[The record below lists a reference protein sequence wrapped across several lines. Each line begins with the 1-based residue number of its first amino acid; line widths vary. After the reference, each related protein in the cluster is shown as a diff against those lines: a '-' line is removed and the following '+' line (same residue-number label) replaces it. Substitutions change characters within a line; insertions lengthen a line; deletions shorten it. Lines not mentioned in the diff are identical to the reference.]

1 MAKLLNTKKRDP
13 GPAGLD
19 EYEFEQLIQKVYHLM
34 KIEIDIT
41 RERRNFSSKRPLAR
55 TKR

>member
-1 MAKLLNTKKRDP
+1 MPKPLNTKKRDP

-19 EYEFEQLIQKVYHLM
+19 ENEFEQLIQKVYHLM

-55 TKR
+55 TRR